1 MVVQIK
7 KVAQKIK
14 IKSPDLLTRPVGRA
28 MYEEI
33 KKDLSIIKDEEV
45 VILDFLDIR
54 VIDSSFIDEFI
65 IKLLNDTNNQDEK
78 FYIKLRN
85 ISGIGEINISSVL
98 RSYSDY
104 DDKKMVVMTEDIC
117 LNNNFFIG
125 ELNDLEMDI
134 INYFRVNRIASIQDI
149 RSLTGLTAEETEN
162 ILKRLNNL
170 RIIRGNDSD
179 SYAVV

>member
-1 MVVQIK
+1 MIVQIK
-7 KVAQKIK
+7 KLAQKIK
-14 IKSPDLLTRPVGRA
+14 IKSPDLLTRPIGRA

-33 KKDLSIIKDEEV
+33 KKDLSVIKDEEV

-65 IKLLNDTNNQDEK
+65 IKLLDDTKHTDKK

-85 ISGIGEINISSVL
+85 ISGIGQTNISSVF

-125 ELNDLEMDI
+125 EMSDLEKDI
-134 INYFRVNRIASIQDI
+134 INYFRVNRIASIHDI
-149 RSLTGLTAEETEN
+149 RSVTGLSAEETGN
-162 ILKRLNNL
+162 ILRRLNNL
-170 RIIRGNDSD
+170 RIIRANDSD

>member
-7 KVAQKIK
+7 KVAQRIK

-33 KKDLSIIKDEEV
+33 KKDLSVIKDEEV

-65 IKLLNDTNNQDEK
+65 IKLLNDAGSKNEK

-104 DDKKMVVMTEDIC
+104 NDKKMVVMTEDIC

-125 ELNDLEMDI
+125 ELTDLEMVI
-134 INYFRVNRIASIQDI
+134 INYYRVNRIASIQDI
-149 RSLTGLTAEETEN
+149 RSLIGLTEVETEN